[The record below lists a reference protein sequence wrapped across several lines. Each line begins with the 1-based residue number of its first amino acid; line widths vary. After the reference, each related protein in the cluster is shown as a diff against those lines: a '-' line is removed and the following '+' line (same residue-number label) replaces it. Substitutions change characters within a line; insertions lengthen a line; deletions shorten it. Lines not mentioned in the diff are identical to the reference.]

1 MQAPENKAQTVLSPT
16 HPLWLVGFRPFFAL
30 ACLAGLSLP
39 VVWILIFN
47 GVLPAPAQRFSP
59 VQWHAHEMFFGFGW
73 AVLGG
78 FLLTASKNWV
88 GVRGYHGGT
97 LMFLAAAWVIER
109 IGMSFGT
116 GWPAPLFLLSN
127 NLFLFSI
134 VALLLATL
142 IRHRG
147 TDSYR
152 RDNIFFL
159 IILPLFWIGK
169 TLLLQPEHF
178 HLGWSM
184 TLGLFRVAFLVMLE
198 RTLSQFMRSAF
209 SVEILRQPALDAAI
223 KGLAALLVF
232 GALLPAPL
240 LTGLE
245 LLLALLLLGR
255 LAFWHPFKAFARLEV
270 GIMVLG
276 YLAIVAQ
283 LLIDALPPPGKL
295 GWVGTVSVHAFT
307 FGAMGLVIPAMMI
320 RIANGH
326 TGRKVIFG
334 RFEKAVLWIMIAAL
348 FLRLVGPQFA
358 PEAYLRWLDLAA
370 ACWFVAFGL
379 LAWRFI
385 PQLAQA
391 RIDGREH

>member
-39 VVWILIFN
+39 VVWILIFK

-97 LMFLAAAWVIER
+97 LMFLAAAWVFER
-109 IGMSFGT
+109 VGMSFGA

-127 NLFLFSI
+127 NLFLCSI
-134 VALLLATL
+134 VVLLLATL

-159 IILPLFWIGK
+159 IILPLFWIAK

-184 TLGLFRVAFLVMLE
+184 TLGLFRVAFLVMFE

-209 SVEILRQPALDAAI
+209 AVEILRQPALDTAI
-223 KGLAALLVF
+223 KVLAALLVF

-240 LTGLE
+240 LAGLE
-245 LLLALLLLGR
+245 LLLAFLLLGR
-255 LAFWHPFKAFARLEV
+255 LAFWHPFKALTRLEI
-270 GIMVLG
+270 GIMFLG

-320 RIANGH
+320 RIADGH
-326 TGRKVIFG
+326 AGRKVVFG
-334 RFEKAVLWIMIAAL
+334 RYEKTVLWIMIAAL
-348 FLRLVGPQFA
+348 FLRLAGPQLA
-358 PEAYLRWLDLAA
+358 PAAYLRWLELAA
-370 ACWFVAFGL
+370 ACWFAAFGL

-391 RIDGREH
+391 RVDGREH